1 MTDKTSPEFVMDV
14 IEENRYLSLA
24 TTDGAEPW
32 VAPVEY
38 VVDDDLNFYFA
49 SKTSSRHVDH
59 IEQNPVVGFAIFDST
74 QPSLTGRG
82 IQIRGSVEQYSED
95 RNPFVIFDDRPNL
108 PEELSEIDP
117 DYSAYKIRP
126 TKFYVPVQDE
136 RIEVKMDL

>member
-1 MTDKTSPEFVMDV
+1 MTGKISPEFVMDV

-24 TTDGAEPW
+24 TTDGDEPW

-49 SKTSSRHVDH
+49 SKSSSRHVVH

-74 QPSLTGRG
+74 QPPMRGRG
-82 IQIRGSVEQYSED
+82 IQLRGCVEEHSAD
-95 RNPFVIFDDRPNL
+95 RNPFVVFDERPDL
-108 PEELSEIDP
+108 PEKLSEINP

-126 TKFYVPVQDE
+126 TKFYVPVGDE
-136 RIEVKMDL
+136 RVEVNMGV